1 MHASRWPGI
10 LAQVIWIIHAAVYA
24 VIAVGALYAGIA
36 FPGVAA
42 IPLLVAAVLFAAV
55 YMKRNRRIVLR
66 TLAAAGV
73 QLVLGILLL
82 GGRRSA
88 FIVDGHEW
96 RGLPGL
102 PEPLQ
107 VPAWVVGLL
116 LPPAITVYALRQI
129 RRGEQRHTLSGA
141 T

>member
-1 MHASRWPGI
+1 MNSARWPGI
-10 LAQVIWIIHAAVYA
+10 LAQVIWIIPATVYA
-24 VIAVGALYAGIA
+24 VTAVGALYAGIA

-55 YMKRNRRIVLR
+55 YAKRNSRIVLR
-66 TLAAAGV
+66 TLVAAGV

-82 GGRRSA
+82 GGPSST
-88 FIVDGHEW
+88 FTVDGHEW

-102 PEPLQ
+102 PELLQ
-107 VPAWVVGLL
+107 VPAWLIGLL
-116 LPPAITVYALRQI
+116 LPPTITAYALRQI
-129 RRGEQRHTLSGA
+129 RRGEQRRTRSSA